1 MQAAECLVALAYLPL
16 LAVELDFDDVIS
28 ICSMVSLVLD
38 HASARDLNLK
48 RYLEE

>member
-1 MQAAECLVALAYLPL
+1 MQAAEGLVALAYLPL

-28 ICSMVSLVLD
+28 ISSMVSLVLD